1 MMATNISGEQQM
13 LRRRWLVWVPAA
25 LSCWVVYF
33 HRVGTGVVAD
43 NLMRDFAIERAS
55 DLGILAS
62 IYFYTYALAQVPAG
76 ILADYFGPRLTISI
90 ALLVSVVGALLFG
103 WTDTLSGLYLGRFL
117 ASLGVSLIYVNIV
130 KIHAEWF
137 RAREFGTMSGLIVLV
152 GNAGSLVAATP
163 LAVVVEALGWRSSFY
178 MIAVFSLLM
187 ALLCW
192 LLIRNRPTD
201 IGLPSIA
208 AIEGR
213 EGCMHSPAVAKP
225 SIGGSLKQVLGNR
238 HTWTPFFA
246 SSLIYGVYMTV
257 VGLWGVSYFMQVY
270 GMSRFDASNH
280 LLLMVAGNML
290 GGPLFGFFS
299 DRFGFRRLPY
309 VGATAFFLAIWLLLT
324 FWNQAKPPE
333 WALYPICLA
342 IGLGVSGITL
352 TVACVK
358 EVNSSHITGM
368 AAGVANSGA
377 FVGAAFLQPLFGWIL
392 DQYWQG
398 VVEQGVKIYP
408 AIAYQQAFLLCAA
421 VLAVGLV
428 FVLNI
433 KETYCRNVGDE
444 LQTTLSIAK
453 VSRNG

>member
-1 MMATNISGEQQM
+1 MAADVSGGQQM
-13 LRRRWLVWVPAA
+13 LLRRWLVWVPAA
-25 LSCWVVYF
+25 LSCWAVYF

-90 ALLVSVVGALLFG
+90 ALIVSAAGALLFG
-103 WTDTLSGLYLGRFL
+103 WTDTLSGLYAGRFL

-152 GNAGSLVAATP
+152 GNAGSLAAATP
-163 LAVVVEALGWRSSFY
+163 LAVVVESFGWRSSFY

-192 LLIRNRPTD
+192 LFIRNRPTD
-201 IGLPSIA
+201 LGLPSIA
-208 AIEGR
+208 AIEDQ
-213 EGCMHSPAVAKP
+213 EGCISSPAAVRL
-225 SIGGSLKQVLGNR
+225 SIGDSLKLVMGNR
-238 HTWTPFFA
+238 YTWTPFLA

-257 VGLWGVSYFMQVY
+257 VGVWGVPYFMQVY
-270 GMSRFDASNH
+270 GMSRIDASNH
-280 LLLMVAGNML
+280 LLLMAAGNML
-290 GGPLFGFFS
+290 GGPLFGYLS
-299 DRFGFRRLPY
+299 DRIGFRRLPY
-309 VGATAFFLAIWLLLT
+309 TGATVFFLVIWLLLT

-333 WALYPICLA
+333 WALYPLCLA

-377 FVGAAFLQPLFGWIL
+377 FVGAAFLQPMFGWVL

-398 VVEQGVKIYP
+398 AVEHGVKIYP
-408 AIAYQQAFLLCAA
+408 AAAYQQAFLLCAA
-421 VLAVGLV
+421 ALAVGLA
-428 FVLNI
+428 LAMNI
-433 KETYCRNVGDE
+433 RETYCRNIGDE
-444 LQTTLSIAK
+444 LQNELQIAK
-453 VSRNG
+453 IILKR